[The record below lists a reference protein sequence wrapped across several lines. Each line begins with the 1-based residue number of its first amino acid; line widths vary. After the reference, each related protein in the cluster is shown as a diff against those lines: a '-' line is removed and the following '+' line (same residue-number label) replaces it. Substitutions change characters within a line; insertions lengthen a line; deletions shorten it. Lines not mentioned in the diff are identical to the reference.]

1 MLALVWT
8 LPAQKAFLP
17 VGLFWAHG
25 RAPRPA
31 DVFALIPEIAG
42 AALKSGMLL
51 QCSAQRWLRSGLA
64 WGTVVPVMLSWL
76 VIGAWLVAGAP
87 FSHQMLRRLVVE
99 PAMIYT
105 AITSYDN
112 YETVIKAAG
121 VDQVELVAGG
131 QRLTW
136 GQGDAAT
143 VLKRVTE
150 KLEHGVRHQRAQ
162 FIMAWTAECHMPY
175 DYVEG
180 QPAASLRE
188 QYEACHHSL
197 ARSVERF
204 VDQLGRA
211 GRLNDTLVVVLGDH
225 GQIFP
230 EEKAGEWGHGLQVYE
245 PSLRIPVLLFIPG
258 GEGGAHDSRLFQPVD
273 ISSTIIEY
281 LGLSVPWNWVGRNML
296 EATDPGREFIVAF
309 NLLMPLLQQD

>member
-1 MLALVWT
+1 MIALVWT
-8 LPAQKAFLP
+8 LPAQKALLL

-31 DVFALIPEIAG
+31 DVFALIPEIAV
-42 AALKSGMLL
+42 AALMSGMLL

-64 WGTVVPVMLSWL
+64 WGTVVLVMLSWL

-87 FSHQMLRRLVVE
+87 FSHQMLGRLVVE

-150 KLEHGVRHQRAQ
+150 KLEYGVRHQRAQ

-175 DYVEG
+175 DYVG
-180 QPAASLRE
+180 DNPRLLRASSMRLVIT
-188 QYEACHHSL
+188 HL
-197 ARSVERF
+197 P
-204 VDQLGRA
+204 
-211 GRLNDTLVVVLGDH
+211 GRLSDLLT
-225 GQIFP
+225 
-230 EEKAGEWGHGLQVYE
+230 
-245 PSLRIPVLLFIPG
+245 SLD
-258 GEGGAHDSRLFQPVD
+258 EQGA
-273 ISSTIIEY
+273 
-281 LGLSVPWNWVGRNML
+281 
-296 EATDPGREFIVAF
+296 
-309 NLLMPLLQQD
+309 